1 MDAIDPLSLPQ
12 IATDMQLQIAIAKKM
27 NDMQKME
34 GAAVLQLLEGV
45 AQAALPAEEAGRGVQ
60 IDQQA

>member
-1 MDAIDPLSLPQ
+1 MDAIDPLALPQ
-12 IATDMQLQIAIAKKM
+12 IATDMQIQIAIAKKM
-27 NDMQKME
+27 ADMQKLE

-45 AQAALPAEEAGRGVQ
+45 AQAAAPAQEAGRGAE